1 MFRMANLNVS
11 SNNLSVSP
19 NGSFQHSSPGNKS
32 LPALSPRLNLSGLAA
47 VLSPDLK
54 PDHDLEECDA
64 ESSDSEKPIKLKG
77 DSDPLVE
84 KLQASI
90 EEGEEDCLVA
100 CEALEAVAAKS
111 CNAHRRILA
120 AGGADVIVKA
130 MHEYRDGD
138 MKLQV
143 AFCQT
148 LQHLASATASM
159 GATVV
164 ADAGACKAIAN
175 ALNIWHSDNAL
186 VVQAAAHALELIA
199 FGGPRPR
206 EHAVKD
212 GALEAL
218 LGATK
223 KHKSSAIVQQAVL
236 SALQT
241 LVEKNPN
248 CQQVERVT
256 AANGIQIIVG
266 ILGEHKADKQVQY
279 WGRLLIQNIC
289 EDHIDL
295 KAETLRK
302 LHYQGIELEL

>member
-1 MFRMANLNVS
+1 MSRMAT
-11 SNNLSVSP
+11 LSVSP
-19 NGSFQHSSPGNKS
+19 NASLQHSSPGKKSQHSSPGNKA
-32 LPALSPRLNLSGLAA
+32 LPQLSAHGLAEF
-47 VLSPDLK
+47 VLS
-54 PDHDLEECDA
+54 PDHDLEKCDR
-64 ESSDSEKPIKLKG
+64 DSEDSDKPIKLKG
-77 DSDPLVE
+77 GGSDPLVE
-84 KLQASI
+84 KLRESI
-90 EEGEEDCLVA
+90 EEGEEECLAA
-100 CEALEAVAAKS
+100 CEALEAAAAKS
-111 CNAHRRILA
+111 CNIHRRILA
-120 AGGADVIVKA
+120 AGGADVIVHA

-175 ALNIWHSDNAL
+175 ALSLWHSEDAL

-199 FGGPRPR
+199 FGGPRSR

-236 SALQT
+236 AALQT
-241 LVEKNPN
+241 LVENNPN
-248 CQQVERVT
+248 CQQVERVA
-256 AANGIQIIVG
+256 AANGIQIIVT
-266 ILGEHKADKQVQY
+266 ILGDHNTDKQVQY

-289 EDHIDL
+289 EDHKDL